1 MAVTFLLGLI
11 VAAYRSADSAL
22 TSLTTSFCVDF
33 LNIDNKPKPVQK
45 RMRKR
50 IHILMSMI
58 LIVVIIIFRLILNK
72 NVIDSLSTVAS
83 YTYGPLLDLF
93 TFGIFKNLKIK
104 DKYVRIVALTSVII
118 VVLITEIP
126 SEIIRGYVIGYELLP
141 VNGLLTFIGL
151 WLISKKPK
159 ITSWLT
165 ILKYKQHQ
173 QLYFHFV
180 ISHKIQGFLY
190 RG

>member
-1 MAVTFLLGLI
+1 MFPEIALNGVLSILLAVTFLLGLI

-33 LNIDNKPKPVQK
+33 LNIDNKSKPVQK

-118 VVLITEIP
+118 VVLITQIP

-141 VNGLLTFIGL
+141 ENGLLTFIGI

-159 ITSWLT
+159 ITP
-165 ILKYKQHQ
+165 
-173 QLYFHFV
+173 
-180 ISHKIQGFLY
+180 
-190 RG
+190 